1 MIGKCGYNYMKES
14 LLIMHTRSKI
24 QTSQNLIFK
33 YLGISTTYTPQ
44 IVLFL
49 GAKCAPTIRHLAYI
63 KVQHWNN
70 HTTHRPTS
78 STTHH
83 HHTISYTMIAMLLLL
98 LIICDAACCMPHVT
112 CYNIGKCHIMAKGVG
127 AATADATWGEAW
139 CTNGGSRK
147 NELVGVSAPFYPRG

>member
-33 YLGISTTYTPQ
+33 YLGISTNYTPQ

-49 GAKCAPTIRHLAYI
+49 GARCARTIRHLACI

-70 HTTHRPTS
+70 HTTRRPTS

-83 HHTISYTMIAMLLLL
+83 HHTISYTMIALLPLL
-98 LIICDAACCMPHVT
+98 LIICDAAWANRMVRLA
-112 CYNIGKCHIMAKGVG
+112 NIWPNVCSQALREL
-127 AATADATWGEAW
+127 WGSTQAHM
-139 CTNGGSRK
+139 K
-147 NELVGVSAPFYPRG
+147 ALNETSQNL